1 MLNKLIDIF
10 IGDIPPE
17 QRATLVRI
25 SFRALFVAHI
35 IWACGWLTSLGL
47 AGFARA
53 ESIDQVKRE
62 LSTQI
67 AELNAKIETIQSQ
80 VARGQKVQTRTA
92 YETELRRLNQEIF
105 AVEARLKELTAAG
118 IRADRIY
125 DERLN
130 DLKIERS
137 RVESRLNAFLRAN
150 PDIAGAT
157 Y

>member
-10 IGDIPPE
+10 IGDIPQS
-17 QRATLVRI
+17 QRAAFTRIFFRGIFLV
-25 SFRALFVAHI
+25 HI
-35 IWACGWLTSLGL
+35 VWACGLLSAFGIN
-47 AGFARA
+47 GFARA
-53 ESIDQVKRE
+53 ESIEQVKQK
-62 LSTQI
+62 LSVQI
-67 AELNAKIETIQSQ
+67 SELNEKVETVQSQ

-92 YETELRRLNQEIF
+92 YEAELRRLNQEIF

>member
-1 MLNKLIDIF
+1 MFNKLIDIF
-10 IGDIPPE
+10 IGDIPAE
-17 QRATLVRI
+17 HRRVFVGIL
-25 SFRALFVAHI
+25 FRGVFLLHI
-35 IWACGWLTSLGL
+35 AWACGWLATIGL
-47 AGFARA
+47 TGFARA
-53 ESIDQVKRE
+53 ESIEQVKQE
-62 LSTQI
+62 LSIQI
-67 AELNAKIETIQSQ
+67 SKLNEKVETVRSQ

-92 YETELRRLNQEIF
+92 YEAELRRLNQEIF
-105 AVEARLKELTAAG
+105 SLEARMQELTAAG

>member
-10 IGDIPPE
+10 ISDIPTE
-17 QRATLVRI
+17 QRAAFTRI
-25 SFRALFVAHI
+25 FFRGVLIVHI
-35 IWACGWLTSLGL
+35 VWACGWLASLGL
-47 AGFARA
+47 TGFARA
-53 ESIDQVKRE
+53 ESIEQVKRE

>member
-1 MLNKLIDIF
+1 MLSKLIDIF

-17 QRATLVRI
+17 QRAMFIRV
-25 SFRALFVAHI
+25 SFRALLVIHI

-53 ESIDQVKRE
+53 ESIDQVKRDLSSQISE
-62 LSTQI
+62 L
-67 AELNAKIETIQSQ
+67 AKQVDSIQSQ
-80 VARGQKVQTRTA
+80 VARSQKIQTRTA
-92 YETELRRLNQEIF
+92 YEAELRRLNQEIF

-125 DERLN
+125 DERLS
-130 DLKIERS
+130 DLKSERQ
-137 RVESRLNAFLRAN
+137 RVENRLNAFLRAN

-157 Y
+157 F

>member
-10 IGDIPPE
+10 IGDIPVE
-17 QRATLVRI
+17 QRAAFMRI
-25 SFRALFVAHI
+25 SFRALFTIHI
-35 IWACGWLTSLGL
+35 VWACGWLASLGL

-67 AELNAKIETIQSQ
+67 AELNEKVETMQSQ

-92 YETELRRLNQEIF
+92 YEAELRRLNQEIF
-105 AVEARLKELTAAG
+105 AVEARLKELNAAG

-125 DERLN
+125 DERLS
-130 DLKIERS
+130 DLKSERN
-137 RVESRLNAFLRAN
+137 RVEYRLNAFLRAN

-157 Y
+157 F

>member
-10 IGDIPPE
+10 IGDIPQN
-17 QRATLVRI
+17 QRAAFTRIFFRCIFLV
-25 SFRALFVAHI
+25 HI
-35 IWACGWLTSLGL
+35 VWACGWLASLGL
-47 AGFARA
+47 TGFARA
-53 ESIDQVKRE
+53 ESIEQVKRE

-150 PDIAGAT
+150 PDIAEAT

>member
-10 IGDIPPE
+10 IGDIPQN
-17 QRATLVRI
+17 QRAAFTRIFFRGVFLV
-25 SFRALFVAHI
+25 HI
-35 IWACGWLTSLGL
+35 VWACGWLTSLGL
-47 AGFARA
+47 TGFARA
-53 ESIDQVKRE
+53 ENIDQVRRE
-62 LSTQI
+62 LSEQIGRLNDKVERVQTQVTRSQ
-67 AELNAKIETIQSQ
+67 KI
-80 VARGQKVQTRTA
+80 QTRTA

-137 RVESRLNAFLRAN
+137 RVESRLQAFLRAN

-157 Y
+157 F

>member
-10 IGDIPPE
+10 IGDIPQN
-17 QRATLVRI
+17 QRAAFTRIFFRGIFLV
-25 SFRALFVAHI
+25 HI
-35 IWACGWLTSLGL
+35 VWACGLLSAFGIN
-47 AGFARA
+47 GFARA
-53 ESIDQVKRE
+53 ESIEQVKRE

-67 AELNAKIETIQSQ
+67 SKLNEKVETVQSQ
-80 VARGQKVQTRTA
+80 VTRGQKVQTRTA
-92 YETELRRLNQEIF
+92 YEAELRRLNQEIF